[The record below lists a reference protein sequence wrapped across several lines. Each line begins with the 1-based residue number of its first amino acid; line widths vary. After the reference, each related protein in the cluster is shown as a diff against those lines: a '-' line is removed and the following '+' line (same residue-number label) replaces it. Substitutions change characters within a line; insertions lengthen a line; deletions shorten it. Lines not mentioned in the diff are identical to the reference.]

1 MIEEVR
7 ERLRERIKRGATF
20 EELETIIR
28 MSRGLTQAERWR
40 LWSWAWA
47 YDPEDEGRARR
58 AGSGRSLL
66 GHSRSG
72 TLTPHFH

>member
-28 MSRGLTQAERWR
+28 MSRGLTQAQRLR

-47 YDPEDEGRARR
+47 YDPEDEGRARSVR
-58 AGSGRSLL
+58 ALL
-66 GHSRSG
+66 GRRRPG
-72 TLTPHFH
+72 ALTPRFH

>member
-7 ERLRERIKRGATF
+7 ERLRERIKRGATLD
-20 EELETIIR
+20 ELETIIR

-47 YDPEDEGRARR
+47 HPAVLD
-58 AGSGRSLL
+58 
-66 GHSRSG
+66 
-72 TLTPHFH
+72 